1 MSEIKT
7 GVYINPTTKEEITF
21 AYRTKLDIKD
31 KIRFVSD
38 VCDVVVSE
46 QYYSFLKDLIFDF
59 EIIGIFTDIDVS
71 EIIRSDDYIG
81 EVEKIVTETKIVDI
95 VKSNIDKSIID
106 ELMVAIDNNIEY
118 RTGVHYNPVENS
130 LVELIKIIKDK
141 VESIDTNT
149 IIELAN
155 QLSPIANN
163 LTADNIVESYAKS
176 PAFLEAMKDRE
187 NRIRTVIT
195 NDHKKKKK

>member
-176 PAFLEAMKDRE
+176 PAFLESMKDRE